1 MEKIIDIDVLN
12 LIFQPSIGCE
22 VVTYK
27 KVSIF
32 NEMWFKR
39 SI

>member
-1 MEKIIDIDVLN
+1 MKKIIDIDVLN
-12 LIFQPSIGCE
+12 LIFQPSTACE

-32 NEMWFKR
+32 NEKWFKR
-39 SI
+39 SF

>member
-32 NEMWFKR
+32 NEM
-39 SI
+39 